1 MCFEI
6 TGMVMGFE
14 PFPDI
19 STDSMLSFIPIYS
32 GIALRYWSNTIQVD
46 IDPLILYSVQHGRLS
61 KCLPFEASPF
71 KLVVMSWTKSL
82 QRFLF

>member
-32 GIALRYWSNTIQVD
+32 GIALRY
-46 IDPLILYSVQHGRLS
+46 
-61 KCLPFEASPF
+61 
-71 KLVVMSWTKSL
+71 
-82 QRFLF
+82 